1 MQNAEQVSRTERLRA
16 RLMELQRALER
27 ARTQGASPDDVAV
40 LQQALR
46 RTRRRLR
53 EVNESAA
60 CLPALHLSV
69 IRPL

>member
-1 MQNAEQVSRTERLRA
+1 MQLAEQVSRTERLRA

-53 EVNESAA
+53 EVNESAV
-60 CLPALHLSV
+60 CLPALRLAA